1 MLSGCGRGCQT
12 RKGTND
18 GVFRAQHVWEGY
30 ESRWRWKHTNGGVFH
45 VQRVWGS
52 TKPHQRGCAD
62 MFEGIWKTPN
72 TKWHQR
78 GCLLCSACVVLR
90 RNNAGQKMTHV
101 GVFSC
106 LACVVLQKN
115 NAEHEKNT
123 NIGVISSS
131 ACIVGRWNDT
141 EHEKTPRLVSFQVRR
156 VVGV

>member
-1 MLSGCGRGCQT
+1 
-12 RKGTND
+12 
-18 GVFRAQHVWEGY
+18 
-30 ESRWRWKHTNGGVFH
+30 
-45 VQRVWGS
+45 
-52 TKPHQRGCAD
+52 
-62 MFEGIWKTPN
+62 
-72 TKWHQR
+72 
-78 GCLLCSACVVLR
+78 
-90 RNNAGQKMTHV
+90 MTHV

-131 ACIVGRWNDT
+131 ACIVGRWNDA